1 MHPIKENILERVS
14 NYLSV
19 RENILHNIT
28 YWTTLVCIVW
38 SIIVTIILIRM
49 DQDVTKRDQLI
60 AQQEAT
66 INNWTNQCKTAIASK

>member
-28 YWTTLVCIVW
+28 YWITFVCVFW
-38 SIIVTIILIRM
+38 SMVVTIMIIQLGYKL
-49 DQDVTKRDQLI
+49 TERDQLI